1 MPQPHNKVILSFN
14 NENGRPA
21 STGIVVASAAP
32 ISSATGLQAWAT
44 AIAAYCSASTPAA
57 LRALMSVGTSLVSVK
72 TTYQQG
78 NLQVAAGQASLATAA
93 VGTGTSVH
101 PPQVACVFSLITG
114 LTGRSYRG
122 RCYWP
127 ATGATLD
134 AGGAFTVVLATL
146 ATAFDT
152 LIKVGIAQAAGA
164 PPSGVAAVYSVTK
177 DVTTPLTSI
186 RVGNGPDT
194 QRRRKSRTES
204 TGSVS
209 Y

>member
-1 MPQPHNKVILSFN
+1 MPQPHNKVIFGFN
-14 NENGRPA
+14 NANGRPA
-21 STGIVVASAAP
+21 STGIVIASAAP
-32 ISSATGLQAWAT
+32 LSSAVALQAWAT
-44 AIAAYCSASTPAA
+44 AIAAYCVASLPVP
-57 LRALMSVGTSLVSVK
+57 LKQLMSTGTTLTNVK
-72 TTYQQG
+72 TTFQQG

-93 VGTGTSVH
+93 AGQGTATH
-101 PPQVACVFSLITG
+101 PPQIAAVFSLITG

-127 ATGATLD
+127 ATGAALD
-134 AGGAFTVVLATL
+134 AGGAFTSPLAAL
-146 ATAFDT
+146 AAAFDT
-152 LIKVGIAQAAGA
+152 LIKIGVAQSSSA

-177 DVTTPLTSI
+177 DITTPLTSI

-204 TGSVS
+204 TGSAS